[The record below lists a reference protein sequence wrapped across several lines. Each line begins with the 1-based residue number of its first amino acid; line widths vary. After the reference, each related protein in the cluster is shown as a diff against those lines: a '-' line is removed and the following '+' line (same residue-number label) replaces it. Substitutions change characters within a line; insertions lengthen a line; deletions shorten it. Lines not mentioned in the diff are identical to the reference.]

1 MEKEKLTKEEKETM
15 LHEKFMRELIQ
26 GLKWFLWTF

>member
-15 LHEKFMRELIQ
+15 LHEKFMREFSMILIK
-26 GLKWFLWTF
+26 LIT